1 VNQMRRMGETQL
13 QTRTLVP
20 QDPDQAGHA
29 ARVTTLAVTL
39 AEAVGA
45 DPERIEAIRVG
56 APLHDIG
63 KLALDPELL
72 RKPGP
77 LAPDELDEIR
87 SHPERGVQMLN
98 VDETLHEAVP
108 CVLHHHERWDGCGYP
123 QGLAGEAIPV
133 EARILAIADAYDAMT
148 SHRPYRPAMSHAEAM
163 RELERCAGS
172 QFDPEL
178 AEIFLALARS
188 RES

>member
-1 VNQMRRMGETQL
+1 MGRMGEAQL
-13 QTRTLVP
+13 LTRTLVSH
-20 QDPDQAGHA
+20 DPDEAGHA
-29 ARVTTLAVTL
+29 ARVTALAVRL

-45 DPERIEAIRVG
+45 DPARIEAIRLG
-56 APLHDIG
+56 GPLHDIG

-98 VDETLHEAVP
+98 GDETLHEALT
-108 CVLHHHERWDGCGYP
+108 CVLHHHERWDGAGYP
-123 QGLAGEAIPV
+123 HGLAGKAIPV

-148 SHRPYRPAMSHAEAM
+148 SQRPYRAAMSHAEAI
-163 RELERCAGS
+163 RELERCAGT
-172 QFDPEL
+172 QFDPAV
-178 AEIFLALARS
+178 AEIFLSIAS
-188 RES
+188 

>member
-1 VNQMRRMGETQL
+1 MAESSFLTRM
-13 QTRTLVP
+13 P
-20 QDPDQAGHA
+20 MPDDRGDAGHA
-29 ARVTTLAVTL
+29 ERVTTLALRL

-45 DPERIEAIRVG
+45 DPARIEAIRLG

-63 KLALDPELL
+63 KRGLDPELL

-98 VDETLHEAVP
+98 GDESLRDALQ
-108 CVLHHHERWDGCGYP
+108 CVLHHHERWDGDGYP
-123 QGLAGEAIPV
+123 YGLAGEEIPV
-133 EARILAIADAYDAMT
+133 EARILAVADAYDAMT
-148 SHRPYRPAMSHAEAM
+148 SNRPYRAAMSHEDAI

-172 QFDPEL
+172 QFDPAL
-178 AEIFLALARS
+178 AEIFLSLARAAAAA
-188 RES
+188 